1 MRVAC
6 GNYREAQGWMSLC
19 DWIGMD
25 LILKC
30 QSRDFCMNNK
40 PQRFTKT
47 MQFLFAIPH
56 WFTFEF
62 LPEFLVNS
70 SRSGVDDVLLAK
82 ADAFLRLQ
90 DYLPEVLV
98 SWHEASCEPMESYG
112 PMPQSLLV
120 LVVFTGNLC
129 VFFHEGSS
137 MHQLVTRT
145 RSLENRPFSWPSARW
160 EAPSNEHAYAMMCH
174 AWSKSRRCAQC
185 CLKPWRPR
193 PLCFQTFYTA
203 LSLSLY
209 AEIFTGI
216 RTYIYLID
224 FDRISPV
231 PIALMHIFSYT
242 TARWSGLPPFNQ
254 YCFEIRFSQ
263 KGIPPKKVWF
273 VIFTHQK

>member
-1 MRVAC
+1 
-6 GNYREAQGWMSLC
+6 MSLC

-40 PQRFTKT
+40 SQRFTKT
-47 MQFLFAIPH
+47 LQFLFAIPH
-56 WFTFEF
+56 RFTFEF

-98 SWHEASCEPMESYG
+98 SWHEASCEPMESYE
-112 PMPQSLLV
+112 PMTRNLLV
-120 LVVFTGNLC
+120 LVVFTGSS
-129 VFFHEGSS
+129 VFFSQRKLS
-137 MHQLVTRT
+137 TNSWRT

-203 LSLSLY
+203 LSLSLSVSLCNNIY
-209 AEIFTGI
+209 WNTYG
-216 RTYIYLID
+216 YIYILD
-224 FDRISPV
+224 WFRSYFTSTNCTNAYFFVHNSPLV
-231 PIALMHIFSYT
+231 
-242 TARWSGLPPFNQ
+242 WSSPRFNQ
-254 YCFEIRFSQ
+254 YCFWNSLF
-263 KGIPPKKVWF
+263 P
-273 VIFTHQK
+273 